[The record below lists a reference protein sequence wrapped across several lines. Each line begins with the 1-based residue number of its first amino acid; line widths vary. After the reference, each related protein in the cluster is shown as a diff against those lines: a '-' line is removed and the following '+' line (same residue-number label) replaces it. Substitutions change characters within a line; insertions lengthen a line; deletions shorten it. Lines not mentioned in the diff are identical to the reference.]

1 MNRIKP
7 FSFDTIGDFDN
18 HISGSITGYEVL
30 HSLIVN
36 LSSFF
41 IKSGTVPIDLGCTS
55 GKLVKAIRERYGC
68 NAIGYDLL
76 DTNFLPGLDLRRQDI
91 TDPNFSLPPS
101 NLIYSI
107 FTLQFIDVNKRF
119 DLLRKIYDSLG
130 RNGAFIFCEKEIAH
144 NGLVQEVFTF
154 SNYSNKLKQF
164 TPEEILSKEYD
175 LRKIMTCL
183 ETSDNNEML
192 IGAGFRIV
200 EPFFQSLNFKGYLC
214 LK

>member
-1 MNRIKP
+1 MSGTKP

-36 LSSFF
+36 ISSFF

-68 NAIGYDLL
+68 DAIGYDLI
-76 DTNFLPGLDLRRQDI
+76 DTNFLPDLDLRKQDI
-91 TDPNFSLPPS
+91 TAPDFILPSS

-107 FTLQFIDVNKRF
+107 FTLQFIDVNKRPE
-119 DLLRKIYDSLG
+119 LLRKIYESLG
-130 RNGAFIFCEKEIAH
+130 RNGALIFCEKEIAR
-144 NGLVQEVFTF
+144 NGLIQEVFTF

-164 TPEEILSKEYD
+164 SPEEILSKEYD

-183 ETSDNNEML
+183 EPYDNCEML
-192 IGAGFRIV
+192 NNAGFRIV
-200 EPFFQSLNFKGYLC
+200 EPFFQSLNFKGYIC